1 MGKLQKLTPAAALAA
16 AVALVLAGIVMLL
29 WFERSY
35 EKEKVEEVG
44 AQARILAATVTAALT
59 FNDHKVAQEYVNA
72 LAANPEIQIAGIYD
86 AKGALFAGYS
96 RLAGQGLP
104 PRLPLAE
111 RRFES
116 SSLAV
121 VAPVQQGATAL
132 GSVYVEAV
140 ADPITRRAARYG
152 VIALLFVM
160 AALVVLVLAAGQSAL
175 RRANAE
181 LERRAAELAAA
192 NLSLEAQIIEREKA
206 EEALRQAQKMEA
218 VGQLTGG
225 VAHDFNNL
233 LQVITGNLDTLLRRM
248 NNGDGDLRRLV
259 GAAMRGA
266 ERAATL
272 TQRLLAFSRRQPL
285 APNPIDVNKLVA
297 GMSDLLRRT
306 LGETVRVETV
316 LAGGVWRASAD
327 ANQLE
332 NALLNLAV
340 NARDA
345 MPDGGRL
352 TIETGN
358 AYLDEGYAA
367 NHEEVQPGQY
377 VTLAVTD
384 TGTGMSKDTL
394 RRVFEPFFT
403 TKEVGR
409 GSGLG
414 LSQVYGFMRQ
424 SDGHVTI
431 YSEPGEGTTVRL
443 YLPRNI
449 SPEAQENAGEA
460 RSVIG
465 AENEEVVL
473 IVEDDED
480 VRVNTVAMVR
490 ELGYAVLEAADGK
503 AALRVLE
510 NEQTVRL
517 LFTDI
522 GLPGGL
528 NGRQLADEARRKRPG
543 LVVLFTTGYARNA
556 IVHHGRLDPGVEV
569 IGKPFTYAA
578 LGAKIRKILDDA
590 ADRSAEPPD
599 LSETGLASSAI
610 RRTLR

>member
-1 MGKLQKLTPAAALAA
+1 MGKLQKLSPAIAPATAI
-16 AVALVLAGIVMLL
+16 ALVLAGIVMLL

-35 EKEKVEEVG
+35 KHEKYDEVA

-59 FNDHKVAQEYVNA
+59 FNDHKAAQEYVNA
-72 LAANPEIQIAGIYD
+72 LAANPDIQIAGIYD
-86 AKGALFAGYS
+86 SKGALFAGYS
-96 RLAGQGLP
+96 RLRGQPPPQTLP
-104 PRLPLAE
+104 TAE
-111 RRFES
+111 AALQRG
-116 SSLAV
+116 SLAMT
-121 VAPVQQGATAL
+121 APVHQAATAL
-132 GSVYVEAV
+132 GSVYVEAI
-140 ADPITRRAARYG
+140 ADPIARRAARYA
-152 VIALLFVM
+152 VIALLFTL
-160 AALVVLVLAAGQSAL
+160 AALVVAVLAAGQAAL
-175 RRANAE
+175 RGANAE
-181 LERRAAELAAA
+181 LARRADQLAAA
-192 NLSLEAQIIEREKA
+192 NLSLETQIAEREKV

-233 LQVITGNLDTLLRRM
+233 LQVITGNLDTLLRRA
-248 NNGDGDLRRLV
+248 GDKEGDIRRLAN
-259 GAAMRGA
+259 AAMRGA
-266 ERAATL
+266 ERAAIL

-285 APNPIDVNKLVA
+285 APQPIEVNKLVA

-306 LGETVRVETV
+306 LGETIRVETV

-345 MPDGGRL
+345 MPGGGSL

-358 AYLDEGYAA
+358 AYLDEEYAA
-367 NHEEVQPGQY
+367 AHEEVRAGQY
-377 VTLAVTD
+377 VTVAVTD
-384 TGTGMSKDTL
+384 TGTGMTKETL
-394 RRVFEPFFT
+394 GRVFEPFFT
-403 TKEVGR
+403 TKETGR

-424 SDGHVTI
+424 SDGHVTV
-431 YSEPGEGTTVRL
+431 YSELDQGTTVRL
-443 YLPRNI
+443 YLPRHL
-449 SPEAQENAGEA
+449 
-460 RSVIG
+460 G
-465 AENEEVVL
+465 AEASADTAVEAHPIVGADAEEVVL

-480 VRVNTVAMVR
+480 VRINTVAMVR
-490 ELGYAVLEAADGK
+490 DLGYRVLDAENGQ
-503 AALRVLE
+503 AALRVLGS
-510 NEQTVRL
+510 QPSVRL

-528 NGRQLADEARRKRPG
+528 NGRQLADEARRIRPE

-578 LGAKIRKILDDA
+578 LATKIRKVLDDA
-590 ADRSAEPPD
+590 VGAAR
-599 LSETGLASSAI
+599 
-610 RRTLR
+610 

>member
-1 MGKLQKLTPAAALAA
+1 MGKLEKLSPAIALAA
-16 AVALVLAGIVMLL
+16 AIALVLAGVVMLL

-35 EKEKVEEVG
+35 EKEKFDEVA

-59 FNDHKVAQEYVNA
+59 FNDHKAAQEYVNA
-72 LAANPEIQIAGIYD
+72 LAANPDIQVAGVYD
-86 AKGALFAGYS
+86 ARGALFAGYS
-96 RLAGQGLP
+96 RLKGEPPPQTLP
-104 PRLPLAE
+104 TTEPSLR
-111 RRFES
+111 

-121 VAPVQQGATAL
+121 TAPVQQAANAL
-132 GSVYVEAV
+132 GTVYVEAV
-140 ADPITRRAARYG
+140 ADPIARRAARYG
-152 VIALLFVM
+152 VIALLFTL
-160 AALVVLVLAAGQSAL
+160 AALVVAVLAAGQAAL
-175 RRANAE
+175 RGANAE
-181 LERRAAELAAA
+181 LARRADQLAAA
-192 NLSLEAQIIEREKA
+192 NFSLEAQIIEREKA

-233 LQVITGNLDTLLRRM
+233 LQVITGNLDTLLRRA
-248 NNGDGDLRRLV
+248 GDGEGDIHRLAN
-259 GAAMRGA
+259 AAMRGA
-266 ERAATL
+266 ERAAIL

-285 APNPIDVNKLVA
+285 APQPIEVNKLVA

-306 LGETVRVETV
+306 LGETVSVETV

-345 MPDGGRL
+345 MPGGGRL
-352 TIETGN
+352 TIESGN
-358 AYLDEGYAA
+358 AYLDEEYAA
-367 NHEEVQPGQY
+367 GHEEVKPGQY
-377 VTLAVTD
+377 VTVAVTD
-384 TGTGMSKDTL
+384 TGTGMTKETL
-394 RRVFEPFFT
+394 GRVFEPFFT
-403 TKEVGR
+403 TKETGR

-424 SDGHVTI
+424 SDGHVTV
-431 YSEPGEGTTVRL
+431 YSELDQGTTVRL
-443 YLPRNI
+443 YLPRHI
-449 SPEAQENAGEA
+449 GRAEAAADASVEAHPVAGADSED
-460 RSVIG
+460 
-465 AENEEVVL
+465 VVL

-480 VRVNTVAMVR
+480 VRGNTVAMVR
-490 ELGYAVLEAADGK
+490 ELGYRVIDAENGQ
-503 AALRVLE
+503 AALRVLG
-510 NEQTVRL
+510 NHPAVRL

-528 NGRQLADEARRKRPG
+528 NGRQLADEARRIRPE

-578 LGAKIRKILDDA
+578 LAAKIRKVLDDA
-590 ADRSAEPPD
+590 VSA
-599 LSETGLASSAI
+599 A
-610 RRTLR
+610 R